1 VRVFPS
7 APLAIGLVE
16 RNMEAAGIEPA
27 NCAYRSGLVHRLA
40 ARRREMRGH
49 NTYIYLIRQGLRG
62 PIKIGKSDIP
72 RARLTDLQIAHSDD
86 LHLLCVFR
94 APPAFER
101 ALHAELAESRI
112 RGEWFAPTPDVLGAV
127 DLLRSYG
134 HRVTRG
140 RGRS

>member
-1 VRVFPS
+1 MTMFPT
-7 APLAIGLVE
+7 ALPENGLVE

-27 NCAYRSGLVHRLA
+27 NCPYRSGLVHRLA
-40 ARRREMRGH
+40 ARRRAMDGR

-86 LHLLCVFR
+86 LCVFR

-112 RGEWFAPTPDVLGAV
+112 RGEWFSPTPDVLGAV